1 MALPHTILWYSATM
15 PAKPV
20 QVSIDLELLRRIDA
34 DPETREMGRSAFVR
48 SAVSTYLAAKQ
59 RKAIDLAIGEAYG
72 GAADVMEDEVSE
84 LVDAQAWPR
93 D

>member
-1 MALPHTILWYSATM
+1 M

-34 DPETREMGRSAFVR
+34 DPETRKRGRSAFIR
-48 SAVSTYLAAKQ
+48 SAVSSYLRAKRRREVDSAIAA
-59 RKAIDLAIGEAYG
+59 AYAGAGDAMLA
-72 GAADVMEDEVSE
+72 EVSD
-84 LVDAQAWPR
+84 LLDAQAWPE

>member
-1 MALPHTILWYSATM
+1 MFLCYDANM

-34 DPETREMGRSAFVR
+34 DPETRKKGRSAFIR
-48 SAVSTYLAAKQ
+48 SAVSSYLRAKRSRAVDAAI
-59 RKAIDLAIGEAYG
+59 AAAYG
-72 GAADVMEDEVSE
+72 GAADDMLAEVSDV
-84 LVDAQAWPR
+84 LDAQAWPE